1 MAGRAHGAG
10 CRGLMGW
17 DGRGAQ
23 IERLSGGGYSRGGGN
38 PRLRWLPKWIPAYA
52 GMTRFG
58 GDAAGGRK
66 GYAGGMRGR
75 TQRAQKGIPKL
86 CGKMLEPVFMRVAEH
101 KWLGGRMG
109 AGCGGWMGRDGR
121 AGGGGV

>member
-1 MAGRAHGAG
+1 MDSHL
-10 CRGLMGW
+10 RGN
-17 DGRGAQ
+17 DD
-23 IERLSGGGYSRGGGN
+23 
-38 PRLRWLPKWIPAYA
+38 
-52 GMTRFG
+52 FV
-58 GDAAGGRK
+58 
-66 GYAGGMRGR
+66 GMRGNDAEGAKV

-109 AGCGGWMGRDGR
+109 AGCGGLMGRDGR